1 MNVIVILRPPT
12 DLKPKRK
19 PKPLQF
25 SLRTMFL
32 VVTAFGFLC
41 GLTAWQGLGV
51 TLIFLAVCA
60 YFGFI
65 IGLCKQSAVW
75 TGGSAAGLCLLLLLL
90 LLHSVAVD
98 LAHQNHPRLLPN
110 QLKTIGLAMHCY
122 HDDYGCLPPA
132 YVADE
137 NGNPMH
143 SWRVLLLPY
152 LELDALY
159 EEYDFSEPWDG
170 PNNRKL
176 ADVALSEFNW
186 GENRK
191 RTGGLTT
198 GFVVVVGDDT
208 AFPGDKSRDFTEF
221 GDGTSQTI
229 LVVACANSGIHW
241 MEPRDLE
248 FDRMSFRINDP
259 SGKPGICTLRVEG
272 AWVCFADGTVHL
284 LDKDCDPEV
293 LKGLLRSNDGK
304 GRPEDF

>member
-1 MNVIVILRPPT
+1 MNVILPPPT
-12 DLKPKRK
+12 DLKPKRR
-19 PKPLQF
+19 PRPLQF

-41 GLTAWQGLGV
+41 GLTAWQGFGV
-51 TLIFLAVCA
+51 TVFFLAACCWI
-60 YFGFI
+60 GFI
-65 IGLCKQSAVW
+65 VGICKRSVVWIGGC
-75 TGGSAAGLCLLLLLL
+75 AAGLCLLLLLL
-90 LLHSVAVD
+90 LLYSVVVD
-98 LAHQNHPRLLPN
+98 LARQNHPRPLPN
-110 QLKTIGLAMHCY
+110 QLKTIGHAVHCY
-122 HDDYGCLPPA
+122 HDHYKCFPPA

-137 NGNPMH
+137 DGNPMH

-176 ADVALSEFNW
+176 AGIALMDFNW
-186 GENRK
+186 GENFQ

-208 AFPGDKSRDFTEF
+208 AFPGDKSRNFTEI

-229 LVVACANSGIHW
+229 TVVACANSGIHW

-259 SGKPGICTLRVEG
+259 SGKPGIRAVRVEG
-272 AWVCFADGTVHL
+272 AWVCFADGSAHF

-304 GRPEDF
+304 GLPEGF